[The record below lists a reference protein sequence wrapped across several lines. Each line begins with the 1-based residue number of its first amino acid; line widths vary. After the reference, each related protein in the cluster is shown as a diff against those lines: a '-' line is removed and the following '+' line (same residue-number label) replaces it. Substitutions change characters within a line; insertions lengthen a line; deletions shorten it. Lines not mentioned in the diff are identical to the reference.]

1 MKFLL
6 LILTIIVLF
15 ETLVSSI
22 SINPAFQS
30 QQKLRSLF
38 TKNSDFVLNLQAQ
51 PSTNGHGGTIKFA
64 TVDNFPVLAGLGV
77 AAALVTVE
85 PCSVNLPVVHPRA
98 SELLYVISG
107 RLRVGFVEENGGRTI
122 INDIEAGDVNT
133 NFHLIFNFSFA
144 KNN

>member
-1 MKFLL
+1 MKSLL
-6 LILTIIVLF
+6 LILTITILF
-15 ETLVSSI
+15 EKLVSSV
-22 SINPAFQS
+22 SINSPFQS

-77 AAALVTVE
+77 SCALVTVE

-98 SELLYVISG
+98 TELLYVISG

-122 INDIEAGDVNT
+122 LNDIEAGDVK
-133 NFHLIFNFSFA
+133 FILFSFF
-144 KNN
+144 